1 MENTFV
7 VIRFINRLNLN
18 LKNWRSKMTAY
29 EDQVVE
35 LLKQM
40 NRNLAAIE
48 ERDLQTAAYIEE
60 ITEMMIDVCEQLA
73 KR

>member
-1 MENTFV
+1 
-7 VIRFINRLNLN
+7 
-18 LKNWRSKMTAY
+18 MTAF

-48 ERDLQTAAYIEE
+48 ERDLQTALYIEE

>member
-1 MENTFV
+1 
-7 VIRFINRLNLN
+7 
-18 LKNWRSKMTAY
+18 MTAY
-29 EDQVVE
+29 EDQVID

-48 ERDLQTAAYIEE
+48 ERDAYTAAYIED

-73 KR
+73 ER